1 MARPFKDA
9 RYPGVSSRIK
19 NGRIVY
25 RYRAKGMPEIR
36 LPGKPGDPEFEAEY
50 QKATQGLGKKAAI
63 IDLPGRALPRTF
75 GHAAR
80 RLETTME
87 WLDFDEGTQRKNARL
102 IERFLNLTVDP
113 KYPLTWRDTP
123 VEHLDADRLRAIIE
137 GIFGTNRTVAKHML
151 VAIKKL
157 VWVAIEIEKWIKPQD
172 DPSLSIRVRVPK
184 SSKNPAWPIAV
195 REKFEA
201 RHPIGTAARTCY
213 ALGFWLGNRRGDI
226 AALEWENL
234 VTEEIELFDGSL
246 ELIEAFDFRQKK
258 NRNRHGGREMFIPV
272 VDKLAAALEPLDR
285 SNGGTV
291 LKSGYNR
298 AFSEKSLSGMMQ
310 HWTRQA
316 GIPDGYTLHGLRRTF
331 GTYLAEC
338 NVQARA
344 IMEAMGHS
352 SMTVTDDYV
361 REANK
366 KRIAVDIARA
376 INQREAKRDA
386 MKGRAVLRVVK

>member
-1 MARPFKDA
+1 MATHSH
-9 RYPGVSSRIK
+9 YPGASSRIK
-19 NGRIVY
+19 NGKTVWRF
-25 RYRAKGMPEIR
+25 RANRHSPQIN
-36 LPGKPGDPEFEAEY
+36 LPGQPGDEEFETAYRHAVEGCAGRAE
-50 QKATQGLGKKAAI
+50 I
-63 IDLPGRALPRTF
+63 INMPGRALPRTF

-87 WLDFDEGTQRKNARL
+87 WTDFDAATQAKNSSL
-102 IERFLNLTVDP
+102 IERFLNMPVDP
-113 KYPLTWRDTP
+113 EHVLTWREVP
-123 VEHLDADRLRAIIE
+123 VEYMDADRLRAIIE
-137 GIFGTNRTVAKHML
+137 GLFKTNRTVAKHML

-157 VWVAIEIEKWIKPQD
+157 LWVAIEVEKWIKPQD

-184 SSKNPAWPIAV
+184 STKNPAWPIAI
-195 REKFEA
+195 REKYEE
-201 RHPIGTAARTCY
+201 RHPIGTPARTCY

-226 AALEWENL
+226 ADLEWNDL

-246 ELIEAFDFRQKK
+246 VMIEAFAFRQKK

-285 SNGGTV
+285 SKGGTV
-291 LKSGYNR
+291 LKNAYGRS
-298 AFSEKSLSGMMQ
+298 FSEKSLTGMMQ

-316 GIPDGYTLHGLRRTF
+316 SIPDGYTLHGLRRTF

-338 NVQARA
+338 NIQARA

-352 SMTVTDDYV
+352 SMTVTDEYV

-376 INQREAKRDA
+376 INQREEKRDQ
-386 MKGRAVLRVVK
+386 MKRRTNLRIVR

>member
-1 MARPFKDA
+1 MARPFKDS
-9 RYPGVSSRIK
+9 RYPGVSSRVK
-19 NGRIVY
+19 NGKLLY
-25 RYRAKGMPEIR
+25 RYRAKGLPELR
-36 LPGKPGDPEFEAEY
+36 LPGRPGDPEFEAEY
-50 QKATQGLGKKAAI
+50 QKATQGLVKKAAI
-63 IDLPGRALPRTF
+63 TDLPGRAQPRTF

-87 WLDFDEGTQRKNARL
+87 WLDFDEATQQKNARL
-102 IERFLNLTVDP
+102 IERFLNLKVDP
-113 KYPLTWRDTP
+113 KYPLAWRDTP

-137 GIFGTNRTVAKHML
+137 GIFATNRTVAKHML

-157 VWVAIEIEKWIKPQD
+157 LWVANEVEKWIKPQD

-184 SSKNPAWPIAV
+184 STRNPAWPIAI

-201 RHPIGTAARTCY
+201 RHPVGTPARTCY
-213 ALGFWLGNRRGDI
+213 VLGFWLGNRRGDI
-226 AALEWENL
+226 ATLEWDDL

-272 VDKLAAALEPLDR
+272 VGKLASALEPLDR
-285 SNGGTV
+285 SQGGTV
-291 LKSGYNR
+291 LKSGYKR
-298 AFSEKSLSGMMQ
+298 AFSEKSLTGMMQ
-310 HWTRQA
+310 HWNRQA
-316 GIPDGYTLHGLRRTF
+316 EIPDGYTLHGLRRTF

-376 INQREAKRDA
+376 INEREAKRDA
-386 MKGRAVLRVVK
+386 MKRRAALRVVR

>member
-9 RYPGVSSRIK
+9 RYPGVSSRLK
-19 NGRIVY
+19 NGKLIY

-36 LPGKPGDPEFEAEY
+36 LPGKPGDPEFEAAYE
-50 QKATQGLGKKAAI
+50 KATQGQGKKAVI
-63 IDLPGRALPRTF
+63 VDLPGRALPKTF

-87 WLDFDEGTQRKNARL
+87 WLGFDEGTQQKNARL
-102 IERFLNLTVDP
+102 IERFLNLPVDP
-113 KYPLTWRDTP
+113 NYPLTWRNTP

-137 GIFGTNRTVAKHML
+137 GIFRTNRTVAKHTL

-157 VWVAIEIEKWIKPQD
+157 LWVATDVEKWIKPQD

-184 SSKNPAWPIAV
+184 STKNPAWPIAM
-195 REKFEA
+195 REKFEE

-226 AALEWENL
+226 AALEWDDL
-234 VTEEIELFDGSL
+234 LTEEIELFDGSL
-246 ELIEAFDFRQKK
+246 VLIEAFDFRQKK

-272 VDKLAAALEPLDR
+272 VDKLATALDLLDR
-285 SNGGTV
+285 SRGGTV
-291 LKSGYNR
+291 LKNAYGRS
-298 AFSEKSLSGMMQ
+298 FSEKSLTGMMQ

-316 GIPDGYTLHGLRRTF
+316 GIPSGYTLHGLRRTF

-338 NVQARA
+338 NIQARA

-352 SMTVTDDYV
+352 SMTVTDEYV

-376 INQREAKRDA
+376 INEREAKRDA
-386 MKGRAVLRVVK
+386 MKRRANLRIVR

>member
-9 RYPGVSSRIK
+9 RYPGVSSRLK
-19 NGRIVY
+19 NGKLVY

-36 LPGKPGDPEFEAEY
+36 LPSKPGEPDFETAYEE
-50 QKATQGLGKKAAI
+50 ATQGRAKNAVI
-63 IDLPGRALPRTF
+63 IDLPGRALPKTF

-87 WLDFDEGTQRKNARL
+87 WLDFDEATQQKNARL
-102 IERFLNLTVDP
+102 IERFLEMQVDP
-113 KYPLTWRDTP
+113 AYPLTWRDTP
-123 VEHLDADRLRAIIE
+123 VEHLDADRLRAIVE
-137 GIFGTNRTVAKHML
+137 GIFRTNRTVAKHML

-157 VWVAIEIEKWIKPQD
+157 LWVATDIEKWIKPQN

-184 SSKNPAWPIAV
+184 STKNPAWPIAI
-195 REKFEA
+195 REKFEE
-201 RHPIGTAARTCY
+201 RHAIGTAARTCY
-213 ALGFWLGNRRGDI
+213 ALGFWLGNRRGDV
-226 AALEWENL
+226 AALEWDDL

-246 ELIEAFDFRQKK
+246 VLIEAFDFRQKK

-285 SNGGTV
+285 SKGGTV
-291 LKSGYNR
+291 LKNAYGRS
-298 AFSEKSLSGMMQ
+298 FSEKSLTGMMQ

-316 GIPDGYTLHGLRRTF
+316 KIPDGYTLHGLRRTF

-338 NVQARA
+338 NIQARA

-352 SMTVTDDYV
+352 SMSVTDDYV

-366 KRIAVDIARA
+366 KRIAVDIARV
-376 INQREAKRDA
+376 INEREAKRDA
-386 MKGRAVLRVVK
+386 MKRRATLRVVK

>member
-1 MARPFKDA
+1 MAKHPD
-9 RYPGVSSRIK
+9 YPGASSRLV
-19 NGRIVY
+19 NGKEYWRF
-25 RYRAKGMPEIR
+25 RANRRARQIT
-36 LPGKPGDPEFEAEY
+36 LPGQPGDEAFEIAYRRAVEGRAGSAE
-50 QKATQGLGKKAAI
+50 I
-63 IDLPGRALPRTF
+63 INMPGRALPRTF

-87 WLDFDEGTQRKNARL
+87 WLDFDEATQRKNLRL
-102 IERFLNLTVDP
+102 IERFLEMQVDP
-113 KYPLTWRDTP
+113 DYPLTWRDTP

-137 GIFGTNRTVAKHML
+137 GIFLANRTVAKHLL

-157 VWVAIEIEKWIKPQD
+157 LWVAIQVEKWIKPQD
-172 DPSLSIRVRVPK
+172 DPSLSIRVRVPR
-184 SSKNPAWPIAV
+184 STKNPAWPIGI
-195 REKFEA
+195 REKYEE
-201 RHPIGTAARTCY
+201 RHPIGTPARTCY
-213 ALGFWLGNRRGDI
+213 ALGFWLGNRRADI
-226 AALEWENL
+226 AALEWCDM
-234 VTEEIELFDGSL
+234 VSEEIELFDGSL
-246 ELIEAFDFRQKK
+246 VLIEAFDFRQKK

-285 SNGGTV
+285 SKGGTV
-291 LKSGYNR
+291 LKTAYGR
-298 AFSEKSLSGMMQ
+298 TFSEKSLTGMMR

-338 NVQARA
+338 NIQARA

-352 SMTVTDDYV
+352 SMTVTDEYV

-376 INQREAKRDA
+376 INQREEKRDQAKR
-386 MKGRAVLRVVK
+386 RANLRIVGSQ

>member
-1 MARPFKDA
+1 MAKHPD
-9 RYPGVSSRIK
+9 YPGASSRVVRGK
-19 NGRIVY
+19 EYWRF
-25 RYRAKGMPEIR
+25 RANRHARQIA
-36 LPGKPGDPEFEAEY
+36 LPGIPGDEAFEIAYRRAVEGHAGSAEMI
-50 QKATQGLGKKAAI
+50 KM
-63 IDLPGRALPRTF
+63 PGRALPRTF

-87 WLDFDEGTQRKNARL
+87 WADFDPATQAKNSSL
-102 IERFLNLTVDP
+102 LERFLNMRVDP
-113 KYPLTWRDTP
+113 EHELTWRDVP
-123 VEHLDADRLRAIIE
+123 VEYMDADRLRAIIE
-137 GIFGTNRTVAKHML
+137 GIFKTNRSVAKHML

-157 VWVAIEIEKWIKPQD
+157 LWVAIEIEKWVKPQA

-226 AALEWENL
+226 AALEWEDL

-285 SNGGTV
+285 TQGGTV

-298 AFSEKSLSGMMQ
+298 AFSEKSLTGMMQ

-338 NVQARA
+338 NIQARA
-344 IMEAMGHS
+344 IMDAMGHS

-366 KRIAVDIARA
+366 KRIAVDIARV
-376 INQREAKRDA
+376 INQREEKRDQ
-386 MKGRAVLRVVK
+386 MKRRANLKIVR

>member
-9 RYPGVSSRIK
+9 DYPGVSSRLK
-19 NGRIVY
+19 RGKLVY

-36 LPGKPGDPEFEAEY
+36 LPGKPGESEFEAAYE
-50 QKATQGLGKKAAI
+50 KATQGQGHKAVI
-63 IDLPGRALPRTF
+63 IDLPGRALPKTF

-87 WLDFDEGTQRKNARL
+87 WLDFDEATQQKNARL
-102 IERFLNLTVDP
+102 IERFLNLQVDTG
-113 KYPLTWRDTP
+113 YPLTWRDTP
-123 VEHLDADRLRAIIE
+123 VQHLDADRLRTIIE
-137 GIFGTNRTVAKHML
+137 GIFATNWTVAKHMM
-151 VAIKKL
+151 VAIRKL
-157 VWVAIEIEKWIKPQD
+157 LWIATDVEKWIKPQE

-184 SSKNPAWPIAV
+184 STKNPAWPIAI
-195 REKFEA
+195 REKYEE
-201 RHPIGTAARTCY
+201 RHPIGSPARTCY

-226 AALEWENL
+226 ADLEWDDL

-258 NRNRHGGREMFIPV
+258 NRNRHGGKEMFIPV
-272 VDKLAAALEPLDR
+272 VDKLAVSLEPLDR
-285 SNGGTV
+285 SKGGTV
-291 LKSGYNR
+291 LKNAYGKS
-298 AFSEKSLSGMMQ
+298 FSEKSLTGMMQ

-316 GIPDGYTLHGLRRTF
+316 GIADGYTLHGLRRTF

-338 NVQARA
+338 NIQARA

-352 SMTVTDDYV
+352 SMTITDEYV

-366 KRIAVDIARA
+366 KRMAVDIARA
-376 INQREAKRDA
+376 INEREAKRDA
-386 MKGRAVLRVVK
+386 MKRRASLRVVR

>member
-1 MARPFKDA
+1 MARPFNNKL
-9 RYPGVSSRIK
+9 YPGVSSRVK
-19 NGRIVY
+19 NGKVTY

-36 LPGKPGDPEFEAEY
+36 LPGTPGDPEFEAEY
-50 QKATQGLGKKAAI
+50 QKAIQGHGTKAAV
-63 IDLPGRALPRTF
+63 IDLPGRALPKTF

-80 RLETTME
+80 RLEGTME
-87 WLDFDEGTQRKNARL
+87 WLDFDSATQQKNTRL
-102 IERFLNLTVDP
+102 IERFLNLKVDP
-113 KYPLTWRDTP
+113 EYPLTWRDTP
-123 VEHLDADRLRAIIE
+123 VEHLNADRLRAVIE
-137 GIFGTNRTVAKHML
+137 AIFATNRTVAKHML

-157 VWVAIEIEKWIKPQD
+157 LWVATEVEKWIKPQD

-184 SSKNPAWPIAV
+184 STRNPAWPVAI

-201 RHPIGTAARTCY
+201 RHSIGTPARTCY
-213 ALGFWLGNRRGDI
+213 VLGFWLGNRRGDI
-226 AALEWENL
+226 AALEWDDL
-234 VTEEIELFDGSL
+234 VTEEVELFDGTL

-285 SNGGTV
+285 SQGGTV
-291 LKSGYNR
+291 LKNGYRNP
-298 AFSEKSLSGMMQ
+298 FSEKSLTGMMQ

-338 NVQARA
+338 NIQARA
-344 IMEAMGHS
+344 IMDAMGHS

-376 INQREAKRDA
+376 VNDREAKRDA
-386 MKGRAVLRVVK
+386 MKRRAVIRVVK

>member
-1 MARPFKDA
+1 MGRPFKSD
-9 RYPGVSSRIK
+9 RYPGVSSRVK
-19 NGRIVY
+19 NGKVIY
-25 RYRAKGMPEIR
+25 RYRAKGMPEVR

-50 QKATQGLGKKAAI
+50 EKATQGQGSKAAI
-63 IDLPGRALPRTF
+63 IDLPGRALPKTF

-80 RLETTME
+80 RLENTME
-87 WLDFDEGTQRKNARL
+87 WLDFDTATQQKNARL
-102 IERFLNLTVDP
+102 IERFLNLKVDP
-113 KYPLTWRDTP
+113 NYPLCWRDTP
-123 VEHLDADRLRAIIE
+123 VEHLDADRLRSIIE
-137 GIFGTNRTVAKHML
+137 GLFATNRTVAKHML

-157 VWVAIEIEKWIKPQD
+157 LWVATEVEKWIKPQN

-184 SSKNPAWPIAV
+184 STRNPAWPIAV

-201 RHPIGTAARTCY
+201 HHAIGTPARTCY

-226 AALEWENL
+226 AALEWDDL

-246 ELIEAFDFRQKK
+246 ELIEAFYFRQKK
-258 NRNRHGGREMFIPV
+258 NRNRHGGREMFIPI
-272 VDKLAAALEPLDR
+272 VDKLATALEPLDR
-285 SNGGTV
+285 SQGGTV
-291 LKSGYNR
+291 LKNGYKR
-298 AFSEKSLSGMMQ
+298 SFSEKSLTGMMQ

-338 NVQARA
+338 NIQARA

-376 INQREAKRDA
+376 VNEREAKRDA
-386 MKGRAVLRVVK
+386 MKRRAVIRVVK

>member
-36 LPGKPGDPEFEAEY
+36 LPGKPGDPKFEAEY

-87 WLDFDEGTQRKNARL
+87 WLDFDEATQRKNARL
-102 IERFLNLTVDP
+102 IERFLNLKVDP

-226 AALEWENL
+226 AALEWEDL
-234 VTEEIELFDGSL
+234 VAEEIELFDGSL

-272 VDKLAAALEPLDR
+272 VDKLAEALEPLDR
-285 SNGGTV
+285 SGGGTV
-291 LKSGYNR
+291 LKNGYKR
-298 AFSEKSLSGMMQ
+298 SFSEKSLSGMMQ

-386 MKGRAVLRVVK
+386 MKRRAVLRVVN

>member
-36 LPGKPGDPEFEAEY
+36 LPGNPGDPEFEAEY
-50 QKATQGLGKKAAI
+50 QKATQGHGKLAAI
-63 IDLPGRALPRTF
+63 IDLPGRALPKTF

-87 WLDFDEGTQRKNARL
+87 WLDFDEATQQKNARL
-102 IERFLNLTVDP
+102 IERFLEMKVDP
-113 KYPLTWRDTP
+113 GYPLKWRDTP
-123 VEHLDADRLRAIIE
+123 VEHLDADRLRVIVEAI
-137 GIFGTNRTVAKHML
+137 FATNRTVAKHIL

-157 VWVAIEIEKWIKPQD
+157 LWVAIHVEKWIKPQN
-172 DPSLSIRVRVPK
+172 DPSLSVRVRIAK
-184 SSKNPAWPIAV
+184 STANPAWPITI

-201 RHPIGTAARTCY
+201 HHPVGSAARTCY
-213 ALGFWLGNRRGDI
+213 SLAFWLGNRRGDV
-226 AALEWENL
+226 AALDWEHL
-234 VTEEIELFDGSL
+234 VIEEIELFDGSI
-246 ELIEAFDFRQKK
+246 EVIEAFDFRQQK
-258 NRNRHGGREMFIPV
+258 NQNRHGGREMFIPI
-272 VDKLAAALEPLDR
+272 VDKLALALEPLDR
-285 SNGGTV
+285 SEGGAV
-291 LKSGYNR
+291 LKNAYGLPF
-298 AFSEKSLSGMMQ
+298 AEKSLTGMMA
-310 HWTRQA
+310 HWTKQA
-316 GIPDGYTLHGLRRTF
+316 GIPEGYTLHGLRRTF

-338 NVQARA
+338 NIQARA

-352 SMTVTDDYV
+352 SMTVTDEYV

-366 KRIAVDIARA
+366 KRIAIDIARA

-386 MKGRAVLRVVK
+386 MRQRTPLRVIK